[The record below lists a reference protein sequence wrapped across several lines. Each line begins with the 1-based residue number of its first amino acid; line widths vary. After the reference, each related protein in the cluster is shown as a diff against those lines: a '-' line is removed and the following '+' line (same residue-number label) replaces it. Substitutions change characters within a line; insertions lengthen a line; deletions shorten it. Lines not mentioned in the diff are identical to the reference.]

1 MCLTHLAH
9 NASWL
14 MSVILLGTLGVHL
27 AAQSHEPRT
36 LLLDFT
42 QSIPRNEQLSS
53 VAGMTG
59 KNAGGQPPQR
69 GYPLPFSLEL
79 GSISPPRVSLGEKLT
94 VEMVLQNIGDR
105 PFYLP
110 ASRNSVAVFKPG
122 NKGQR
127 DFSFYLVFKDSV
139 NGREAFCVLAVGCG
153 SDAVPGSLLR
163 VEPGQQVRILT
174 KGDLFYIRDLLKP
187 GLQRFQVRAKV
198 SETNYKEDRYF
209 IKSRSEPVYSGNTIM
224 LEIASPK

>member
-1 MCLTHLAH
+1 
-9 NASWL
+9 

-27 AAQSHEPRT
+27 AAQSHEQTT

-42 QSIPRNEQLSS
+42 QSVPREQQLSA
-53 VAGMTG
+53 VPGMTVG
-59 KNAGGQPPQR
+59 NMEGQPSLR
-69 GYPLPFSLEL
+69 GYSLPFSVQLE
-79 GSISPPRVSLGEKLT
+79 SISPQRILLGEKFM
-94 VEMVLQNIGDR
+94 VEMLLRNMGDH

-110 ASRNSVAVFKPG
+110 VSRNSVAVFKPG

-174 KGDLFYIRDLLKP
+174 KGGLFYVRDLLKP